1 MSSQHNHLNY
11 ITKGIEMNRKTKNL
25 LICYSNWRNN
35 GMKFKY
41 GVASIEDKN
50 DVIPV
55 HDFKEA
61 KELIKRIKK
70 KEGKKYIII
79 RKPVW
84 R

>member
-1 MSSQHNHLNY
+1 
-11 ITKGIEMNRKTKNL
+11 
-25 LICYSNWRNN
+25 
-35 GMKFKY
+35 MKFKY
-41 GVASIEDKN
+41 SVVNSEDKN

-70 KEGKKYIII
+70 KESKKYIII